1 MHQHSQCQG
10 PLTTSPSLDVSHGG
24 VLRVELLVL
33 DGPGQA
39 VVEADVQLWAGEAE
53 AVSAGQVPAVVREV
67 GVARG
72 PHHARHRVQAHPEHT
87 GVRAQRG
94 RGPED
99 DRARASGRP
108 LELRGLPDQG
118 QQRGAAGGE
127 ARGRGRPG
135 HEHQLGQ

>member
-1 MHQHSQCQG
+1 M
-10 PLTTSPSLDVSHGG
+10 
-24 VLRVELLVL
+24 
-33 DGPGQA
+33 
-39 VVEADVQLWAGEAE
+39 EADVQLGAGEAQP
-53 AVSAGQVPAVVREV
+53 VPVGQVPAVVREV

-72 PHHARHRVQAHPEHT
+72 PHHARHRVQAHPEQR

-108 LELRGLPDQG
+108 LKLRGLPDQG

-127 ARGRGRPG
+127 AGLRPG